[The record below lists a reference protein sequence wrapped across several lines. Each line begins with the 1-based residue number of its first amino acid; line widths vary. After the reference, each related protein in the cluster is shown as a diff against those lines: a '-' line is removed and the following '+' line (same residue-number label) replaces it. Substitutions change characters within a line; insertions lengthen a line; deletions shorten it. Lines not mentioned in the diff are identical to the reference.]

1 MFQGYQILDP
11 ETGYVIPPAVNQGP
25 PKATTNYKRDTIK
38 SEFTEELEEVPVQY
52 IEPEPY
58 SYDTEHNSEDDISR
72 DLRKFPSIFDQFE
85 HPFQGPEPSLFTSSG
100 SSEGFTSS
108 GSTSKRHTNHH
119 SSYPEHIEY
128 HEDDGG

>member
-1 MFQGYQILDP
+1 MFKGYQILDP

-38 SEFTEELEEVPVQY
+38 NGFTEELEEVPVQY

-58 SYDTEHNSEDDISR
+58 SYDTEHGPEDDISR
-72 DLRKFPSIFDQFE
+72 DLHKFPSIFDQFQ

-100 SSEGFTSS
+100 S
-108 GSTSKRHTNHH
+108 GSTSKRHTNYNPF
-119 SSYPEHIEY
+119 SEHTEY
-128 HEDDGG
+128 HEGHDG